1 MGVEALTA
9 IFTAISVSVLV
20 LSRIVE
26 HYAFGKKNDGVDETR
41 VAKLVEEAV
50 DKMKDVILRTDDD
63 GTPLVYTP
71 RSVARH
77 QADIMETQR
86 RIATS
91 IELQTK
97 LLERLETK
105 ITS

>member
-41 VAKLVEEAV
+41 VAKLVEE
-50 DKMKDVILRTDDD
+50 
-63 GTPLVYTP
+63 
-71 RSVARH
+71 
-77 QADIMETQR
+77 
-86 RIATS
+86 
-91 IELQTK
+91 
-97 LLERLETK
+97 
-105 ITS
+105 